1 MVYVVSLIPFVAF
14 DAAVCGAGSLNAL
27 LMFRFCAGTFGCS
40 TMTNAGGIISD
51 MFEADQRGLAMG
63 VFGACQAHLKL
74 VI

>member
-1 MVYVVSLIPFVAF
+1 
-14 DAAVCGAGSLNAL
+14 
-27 LMFRFCAGTFGCS
+27 
-40 TMTNAGGIISD
+40 MTNAGGIISD